1 MVRTMRSE
9 SKDMLQCPHGVPGQ
23 ILDTAACQAQQ
34 ELKTHHLYF
43 AQLLL
48 YLPAPHNKQC

>member
-9 SKDMLQCPHGVPGQ
+9 SKDMLQCPHGVPGHTS
-23 ILDTAACQAQQ
+23 DTAACQAQQ